1 MFLNGYPY
9 TDFHEMNLDFLL
21 KSMEELKKAFSSFTA
36 SNSLIFAEPLLHD
49 NTKSY
54 AKNTIVL
61 DPDGNAFISLQ
72 AVPAGVQLSNA
83 DYWLMVFNFEDYTE
97 KANKNFTVNYLR
109 DTTRAPQAYV
119 VGDWLVLDDVLYKVT
134 AAIAADDLFEIGT
147 NIVHFTIEQFLK
159 DFITSINQ
167 TVLQYKNDIDASE
180 LAYRQQLAQDI
191 ATTTAS
197 LQAQLDTA
205 ISGATADSEVINA
218 RVGWLGDSFP
228 TLRDSITGQVMPL
241 ITSIKNQNYYTKSV
255 ASANYVHRTI
265 NNSTG
270 APAGT
275 NNDFATILDLID
287 CTGASTITLKGR
299 SNITNLLGTYVYY
312 YQADDTFISV
322 QVISDENPASIPAGA
337 AKFRYIVQGSTQI
350 TDYTNII
357 ENLSIFLDYSKSDK
371 DFINELQN
379 SANELEVL
387 TTSIKNQNYFNESV
401 ARTNYTHHP
410 INNTTGVPMTS
421 ENYTMCSILD
431 FIDCTGKSTITL
443 KGRNSITNILGS
455 YVYYYQADDTFISV
469 QVISDENPA
478 SIPANAAKFRYII
491 QGTTDIYDF
500 TDIISKLSIF
510 LDYQPCDKDLIL
522 SNPDKIVATVS
533 ADGKSI
539 AMNSEL
545 DGVPVIIN
553 FGIRGINNVA
563 DFKSIVINGVTYY
576 GGHTDYISPFVVA
589 AKSNIDGDQPTSNYF
604 TGGNHGYDNT
614 GTIDPSNSATAR
626 TDNLKFIAGG
636 AVLSAS
642 DVVTADSITITF
654 DDFVQAYNTTK
665 SDGTGRE
672 VLKIHYECKYNGK
685 EFIIYS
691 DMTPLEDVTMQTM
704 YGCDM
709 NVVTLP
715 NLTFMGATNR
725 TTTVYTSSPDSG
737 NKKPNGVHCSDNT
750 YYIELLFDV
759 DYDLGNR
766 DFISAS
772 DPGMFTAGNKVYG
785 SFIHNHDL
793 DENEHYYLKSIYKI
807 GVE

>member
-299 SNITNLLGTYVYY
+299 SNITNLLGT
-312 YQADDTFISV
+312 
-322 QVISDENPASIPAGA
+322 
-337 AKFRYIVQGSTQI
+337 
-350 TDYTNII
+350 
-357 ENLSIFLDYSKSDK
+357 
-371 DFINELQN
+371 
-379 SANELEVL
+379 
-387 TTSIKNQNYFNESV
+387 
-401 ARTNYTHHP
+401 
-410 INNTTGVPMTS
+410 
-421 ENYTMCSILD
+421 
-431 FIDCTGKSTITL
+431 
-443 KGRNSITNILGS
+443 